1 MKNRFILV
9 LFLMLIMMGIAVAA
23 QDIFEHESWPYEGM
37 PYFEMVTD
45 KIELR
50 ESSSNKAP
58 VVTTI
63 NVEKGSAISFDF
75 GAKELVKRRK
85 EYGEVFGIKNS
96 AKINT
101 DLVLGKSIQKT
112 IKPGI
117 IRATAAVTADG
128 FKLKKSDVIEDL
140 LYLGEGVCLYRF
152 SGKVS
157 ENETCLYSQIENG
170 SLVQE
175 SRPVTEWW
183 VTLEKNGKT
192 LGWLKI
198 DDSSPLH
205 MVETIK

>member
-1 MKNRFILV
+1 MKKGFILV
-9 LFLMLIMMGIAVAA
+9 LLLKLSFLGVAVAA
-23 QDIFEHESWPYEGM
+23 QDVFEHESWPYEGM
-37 PYFEMVTD
+37 PYFEVVKD

-50 ESSSNKAP
+50 ESSSNKSP
-58 VVTTI
+58 VVATI
-63 NVEKGSAISFDF
+63 NVEKGSAMSFDF
-75 GAKELVKRRK
+75 GAKELLKRRK
-85 EYGEVFGIKNS
+85 EYGEVFGIKGK

-101 DLVLGKSIQKT
+101 DIVLGKSIQKT

-117 IRATAAVTADG
+117 IRATADITADG
-128 FKLKKSDVIEDL
+128 FNLKKNDVIEDL

-152 SGKVS
+152 GGKVS

-183 VTLEKNGKT
+183 VALIKNGKT

-198 DDSSPLH
+198 DDNSPLR